1 MRRIALALAIT
12 AILVPLAHA
21 ATSEVKLKD
30 NFFKPDRVEIA
41 KGDKVLWRWKG
52 SDIHNVAG
60 MKPGSDNIAFR
71 SEFKTD
77 GKYSHRFGKV
87 GTWKI
92 LCENHPRKMRMK
104 VVVSP
109 PGS

>member
-1 MRRIALALAIT
+1 MIRKLALSITALALV
-12 AILVPLAHA
+12 VPLANA
-21 ATSEVKLKD
+21 ATTEVKIKD

-52 SDIHNVAG
+52 SDLHNVAIK
-60 MKPGSDNIAFR
+60 KPGKKSIAFA

-77 GKYSHRFGKV
+77 GKYSHKFGKV
-87 GTWKI
+87 GTWNI

-104 VVVSP
+104 VVVSAP
-109 PGS
+109 